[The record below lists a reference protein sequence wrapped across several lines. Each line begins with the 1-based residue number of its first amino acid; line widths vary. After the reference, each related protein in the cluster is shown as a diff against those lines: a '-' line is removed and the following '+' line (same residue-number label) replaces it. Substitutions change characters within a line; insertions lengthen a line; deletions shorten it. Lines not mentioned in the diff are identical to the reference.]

1 MAADFPRDLAE
12 KIEAQKISYGAAL
25 SLRFLDETGREAAC
39 AFLEELRPTSSLMK
53 EFAQHLVDISKRDGI
68 TAGEIIDGLKDI
80 TRARGSRKIKTEKVR
95 HALRVLRFPL
105 LTEKENELKDAVKKL
120 SLSQNLS
127 LNYPENMEG
136 KKVSLVIRFK
146 NIAEL
151 QKSLD
156 EIKKK
161 SDQLDEFL
169 KIL

>member
-1 MAADFPRDLAE
+1 
-12 KIEAQKISYGAAL
+12 
-25 SLRFLDETGREAAC
+25 
-39 AFLEELRPTSSLMK
+39 
-53 EFAQHLVDISKRDGI
+53 
-68 TAGEIIDGLKDI
+68 IIDGLKDI
-80 TRARGSRKIKTEKVR
+80 TRARSSRKIKTEKVR
-95 HALRVLRFPL
+95 HALRVRRFPL

-169 KIL
+169 EIL